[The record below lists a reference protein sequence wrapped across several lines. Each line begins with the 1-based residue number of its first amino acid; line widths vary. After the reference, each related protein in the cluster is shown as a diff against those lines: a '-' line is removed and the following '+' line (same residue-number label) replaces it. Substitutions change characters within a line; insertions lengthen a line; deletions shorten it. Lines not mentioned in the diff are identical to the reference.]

1 MRYEKPEV
9 SVVDFAAMERLAS
22 LQGVDSNLRLDGALE
37 QTSAFTPVEG
47 VEGRG

>member
-1 MRYEKPEV
+1 MKYVKPEV

-22 LQGVDSNLRLDGALE
+22 LQGVSSDLRLDGALE